1 MEASTMTLDKDDY
14 LFALSKAHDD
24 PESYQL
30 VEHLIEK
37 HFELMRHLK
46 EASLHDILEYE
57 KRIVNGTLEPMK
69 ILAYDNER
77 LRKEVNKL
85 RRQVGKI
92 EKYKE

>member
-1 MEASTMTLDKDDY
+1 MTLDKDDY
-14 LFALSKAHDD
+14 LMALSKAHDD

-37 HFELMRHLK
+37 HFALMRHLK
-46 EASLHDILEYE
+46 ETSLHDILEYE
-57 KRIVNGTLEPMK
+57 KRITNVTLEPMK
-69 ILAYDNER
+69 ILAYDNEQ
-77 LRKEVNKL
+77 LKKEVNKL